1 MNFKHVIIVSLILA
15 ILTAGVVSAS
25 EDIECN
31 DTLSQND
38 IADAPISDTLQSSQ
52 YAEDGQDESP
62 LSHSDDESVMEA
74 DDNEDF
80 LGHYSDGTVEVEL
93 YDGLDITD
101 KNDEIGYVSDNNG
114 IKGTVTLKIDGKKV
128 FSKKYTGN
136 KYYLEITGKDV
147 DFKKIGYGYHDV
159 ELTYGG
165 EKKSDSHSVNFY
177 AIPYIIKPNQM
188 SVGENIGITITGE
201 KLNGTAT
208 LYNRINTGTE
218 LNPVYTKEDKIIEV
232 QITNGYGWMPLDKL
246 TNGTHNLQL
255 EYSFGTYEDV
265 TTFEIKV
272 GNNSPEFS
280 SSLSATTIEF
290 GQSILAKLTGPK
302 AEGGASI
309 YIDNDC
315 YKYVRFNFGKMED
328 KIKGLSVG
336 QHIITISFEDDS
348 DSDLFYST
356 TYYVVVEHAIKL
368 KLQKVKVKKSAKKL
382 VIKAK
387 LKIDGKAVKKKKLKF
402 KFNNKKFT
410 AKTDKKGVAKIT
422 IKKKILKKLKK
433 GKKVKY
439 QVSYDGKTVTQK
451 VKVKK

>member
-15 ILTAGVVSAS
+15 ILTVGVVSAS

-93 YDGLDITD
+93 Y
-101 KNDEIGYVSDNNG
+101 
-114 IKGTVTLKIDGKKV
+114 
-128 FSKKYTGN
+128 
-136 KYYLEITGKDV
+136 DV

-232 QITNGYGWMPLDKL
+232 KITNGYGWMPLDKL

-410 AKTDKKGVAKIT
+410 AKTDKKGVAKVT
-422 IKKKILKKLKK
+422 LK
-433 GKKVKY
+433 KKVKRA
-439 QVSYDGKTVTQK
+439 
-451 VKVKK
+451 KK